1 MHHTIKN
8 WHHKSQL
15 KVALSKIAQKQYYH
29 EADMSFQSFILDKSY
44 KLTFWKSYFEII
56 IYCLLLLQLYTKIF
70 IDMRFN
76 HIFLCLS
83 KFN

>member
-1 MHHTIKN
+1 MHHAIKN

-44 KLTFWKSYFEII
+44 KLTF
-56 IYCLLLLQLYTKIF
+56 
-70 IDMRFN
+70 
-76 HIFLCLS
+76 
-83 KFN
+83 